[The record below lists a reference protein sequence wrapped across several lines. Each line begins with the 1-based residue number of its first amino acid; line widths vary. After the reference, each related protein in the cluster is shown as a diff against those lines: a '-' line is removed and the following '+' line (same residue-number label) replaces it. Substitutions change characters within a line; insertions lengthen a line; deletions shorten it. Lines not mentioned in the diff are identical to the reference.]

1 MTKIEQLELI
11 KEVFER
17 LDEVIGDTIDEKISN
32 ALHNVKVDIEI
43 EKYGRC
49 Y

>member
-1 MTKIEQLELI
+1 MTRIEQLELI
-11 KEVFER
+11 KEVIER

-32 ALHNVKVDIEI
+32 ALHNVNVDIEI